1 MRVLTGRF
9 LCRAMSQL
17 LVRNTWDQLWLRAFD
32 DIAQQAI
39 VRGQIT
45 SATELLNFLLT
56 PILTGLSD
64 TVGRRPVQVFCAAM
78 NLGYHICGL
87 TLAVEGSV
95 VGLILGQL
103 VFALSEQAQTL
114 QRASMGDLWMA
125 KGASAYSSAL
135 STMELCYP
143 CSKMTMPL
151 LAALIIRGGRLRR
164 VYFLSTFLALSDTL
178 VALLGPE
185 SLPEA
190 ERKPFRM
197 RSVHP
202 LSFLRIFTA
211 GRKLRRLAIVQF
223 LGNGSDSGYGTDP
236 PEQIANLHRS
246 TTLGWSVAQRAQW
259 DSLTALTRLLFVPT
273 VSMAVRRLG
282 QLNTW
287 TIGSVVYLTHTIPL
301 ALTNN
306 FCAIYAT
313 LPSHA
318 FIMHRVSVERVMVA
332 GAGRDA
338 GFAQGA
344 LLGMSANLRWRA
356 SCLRCCGRASTPRA

>member
-95 VGLILGQL
+95 VGLILGQF

-135 STMELCYP
+135 STMELCCAHFP
-143 CSKMTMPL
+143 FARLPL
-151 LAALIIRGGRLRR
+151 
-164 VYFLSTFLALSDTL
+164 
-178 VALLGPE
+178 
-185 SLPEA
+185 
-190 ERKPFRM
+190 
-197 RSVHP
+197 
-202 LSFLRIFTA
+202 
-211 GRKLRRLAIVQF
+211 
-223 LGNGSDSGYGTDP
+223 
-236 PEQIANLHRS
+236 
-246 TTLGWSVAQRAQW
+246 
-259 DSLTALTRLLFVPT
+259 LTRLEVDLLP
-273 VSMAVRRLG
+273 AG
-282 QLNTW
+282 Q
-287 TIGSVVYLTHTIPL
+287 
-301 ALTNN
+301 
-306 FCAIYAT
+306 
-313 LPSHA
+313 
-318 FIMHRVSVERVMVA
+318 
-332 GAGRDA
+332 
-338 GFAQGA
+338 
-344 LLGMSANLRWRA
+344 
-356 SCLRCCGRASTPRA
+356 TPAPR